1 MSQIHGMSHFLV
13 ADADDVT
20 RHILSNFLALEHYQV
35 QEACN
40 GRHVLKQ
47 LLSSPYP
54 LTVLLDYQIPE
65 IDGLQLLM
73 LMTAEGSVPPGD
85 RYILM
90 AARDHSLPMSAQTLL
105 QLYAIPLLRK
115 PFDMRTLVAVL

>member
-1 MSQIHGMSHFLV
+1 MTHCLV
-13 ADADDVT
+13 ADASDVT
-20 RHILSNFLALEHYQV
+20 RHMLCNFLALEHYQV
-35 QEACN
+35 QEASN

-47 LLSSPYP
+47 LFSSPYP
-54 LTVLLDYQIPE
+54 LTVLLEYHIPE

-90 AARDHSLPMSAQTLL
+90 AARDHALPLSAQTLL
-105 QLYAIPLLRK
+105 QRYAIPLLRK
-115 PFDMRTLVAVL
+115 PFDMRTLIAVL